1 MRVKLQRE
9 EKRQR
14 GRKGLVRRHAG
25 RNQKE
30 KHQAAQK
37 KKGDAKRRRRTRADR
52 AKRRMCERRVR
63 HRESQLFPIT
73 FSHGWSSAGFPCC
86 CSRIGLNIHHICL
99 TLTLFDGLC
108 LHMSEVMKVLQGK
121 AAPVS
126 SGSSNGICAS
136 FIGAKS
142 GLHMRILGTRA
153 DKLKLTGTERLLGAA
168 RHRTARYPPSSLQFV
183 RVPSYPAVCIIMGNV
198 PA

>member
-1 MRVKLQRE
+1 
-9 EKRQR
+9 
-14 GRKGLVRRHAG
+14 
-25 RNQKE
+25 
-30 KHQAAQK
+30 
-37 KKGDAKRRRRTRADR
+37 
-52 AKRRMCERRVR
+52 MCERRVR

-73 FSHGWSSAGFPCC
+73 FCHGCC

-126 SGSSNGICAS
+126 SSSNGICAS

-142 GLHMRILGTRA
+142 GLHMRILGTRT
-153 DKLKLTGTERLLGAA
+153 DNLKLTGTERLLGAA
-168 RHRTARYPPSSLQFV
+168 WHCTARYPPVLHTIYEYPVTLLFVSLWVTFL
-183 RVPSYPAVCIIMGNV
+183 RNV
-198 PA
+198 F